1 MATAEGAQARMRV
14 RLFAVSLVASIA
26 IASAAPVHG
35 TPPLAPSGV
44 LAGRTVIALPDTVEY
59 SAAERAIL
67 ALERERSAAIARRDT
82 TWLATLYAPDFEAI
96 VGNGRRIRRD
106 DLFEIFGRDD
116 PRSQFQI
123 DELAVRAYV
132 GAATVTGRL
141 KFLGQD
147 GAVVA
152 ETRYTH
158 MYVERDGN
166 WWIVRAQATA
176 VPKAP
181 PATR

>member
-1 MATAEGAQARMRV
+1 MRV
-14 RLFAVSLVASIA
+14 RQLPALFLGAMALAWTGPA
-26 IASAAPVHG
+26 GASAEAVE
-35 TPPLAPSGV
+35 V
-44 LAGRTVIALPDTVEY
+44 VAGRTVITMPDTVAY
-59 SAAERAIL
+59 SAAERTIL

-96 VGNGRRIRRD
+96 VGNGRRIRRP

-116 PRSQFQI
+116 PRSRFQI
-123 DELAVRAYV
+123 DELAVRAYA

-141 KFLGQD
+141 KFLDRD
-147 GAVVA
+147 GAVAA

-158 MYVERDGN
+158 VYVQRDGQ
-166 WWIVRAQATA
+166 WWMVRAQATA

-181 PATR
+181 PTLKP

>member
-1 MATAEGAQARMRV
+1 MRV
-14 RLFAVSLVASIA
+14 RLFAVCLVTSIA
-26 IASAAPVHG
+26 IAFAGSAHS
-35 TPPLAPSGV
+35 TPATAGV
-44 LAGRTVIALPDTVEY
+44 RAGRTVIALPDTVEY
-59 SAAERAIL
+59 SAAERTIL
-67 ALERERSAAIARRDT
+67 ALERERSAAIARLDT

-96 VGNGRRIRRD
+96 VGNGRRIRRA

-123 DELAVRAYV
+123 DELAVRAYA

-141 KFLGQD
+141 KFLDRD
-147 GAVVA
+147 GVVVA

-158 MYVERDGN
+158 VYVQRNGH
-166 WWIVRAQATA
+166 WWMVRAQATA

-181 PATR
+181 SAPSPPAK